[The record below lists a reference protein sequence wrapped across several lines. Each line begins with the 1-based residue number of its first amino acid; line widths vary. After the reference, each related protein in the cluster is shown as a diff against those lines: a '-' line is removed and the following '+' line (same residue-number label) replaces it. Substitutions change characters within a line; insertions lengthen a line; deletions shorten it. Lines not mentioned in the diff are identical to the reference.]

1 MGDGKKDKRKDACFI
16 MFRASSK
23 VSCMEVDV
31 SKSPHAPRLDSEEVP
46 ASPILIVFHEL
57 MGFSELMIEGISN
70 AKNLPRTYRSF
81 VQWNLDFPGPSEARK
96 TLFSVSRILQISIFG
111 RQQRDNVFL
120 GFHSGT

>member
-1 MGDGKKDKRKDACFI
+1 
-16 MFRASSK
+16 
-23 VSCMEVDV
+23 MEVDV

-96 TLFSVSRILQISIFG
+96 TLFSVSRILQISLFG
-111 RQQRDNVFL
+111 RQQRDNVTEFSWVSIQEPDFKATEF
-120 GFHSGT
+120 GYPGHAG